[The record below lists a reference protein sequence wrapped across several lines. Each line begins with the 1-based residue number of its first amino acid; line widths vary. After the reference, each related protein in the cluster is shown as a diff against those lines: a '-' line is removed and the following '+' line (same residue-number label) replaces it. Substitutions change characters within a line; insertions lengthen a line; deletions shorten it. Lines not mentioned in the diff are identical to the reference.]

1 MAGPIALDIQ
11 PGSVPSRTKVND
23 AMNIAANPKDQL
35 AAFRREIPDHNDII
49 KGELAQNGDWIVA
62 NISTNSFWPIV
73 SQKVHW
79 RGVDIWIMP
88 IMKGYYPAVAIM
100 VPPGKSRVEC
110 EVLVM
115 RFISMLSWVEEK
127 GFSVE
132 GGALSGGNLPRPMGR
147 AKDSGFSIC
156 DEFDLSYF
164 PEVSD
169 GMAGEYEFSAI
180 VFKSGPML
188 EPLRDPAF
196 FGRVY
201 VEDGAPTWP
210 NGFDVAPGWL
220 RLEIEA
226 TGALARDTAA

>member
-1 MAGPIALDIQ
+1 MIKMAKLKHLG
-11 PGSVPSRTKVND
+11 
-23 AMNIAANPKDQL
+23 
-35 AAFRREIPDHNDII
+35 
-49 KGELAQNGDWIVA
+49 
-62 NISTNSFWPIV
+62 
-73 SQKVHW
+73 
-79 RGVDIWIMP
+79 
-88 IMKGYYPAVAIM
+88 GY
-100 VPPGKSRVEC
+100 R
-110 EVLVM
+110 L
-115 RFISMLSWVEEK
+115 
-127 GFSVE
+127 
-132 GGALSGGNLPRPMGR
+132 R
-147 AKDSGFSIC
+147 ATF
-156 DEFDLSYF
+156 
-164 PEVSD
+164 SD